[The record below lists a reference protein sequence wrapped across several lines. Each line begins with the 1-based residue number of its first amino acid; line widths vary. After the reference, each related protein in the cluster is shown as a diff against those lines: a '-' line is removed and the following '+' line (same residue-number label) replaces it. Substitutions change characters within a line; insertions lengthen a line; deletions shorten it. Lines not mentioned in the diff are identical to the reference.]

1 MEKDF
6 SKVIGLRDRHRLADA
21 LTQILFAVSNLIDIV
36 KPEGPMIEPDITNDN
51 PDNSDISDDSDESD
65 GSDGSDDA
73 GKNEFFDLNNLFNS
87 QENSIPT
94 FASDEEPD
102 YEKLIQKENEVLRK
116 KIEYLEQE
124 NKKLSNKEDNPF

>member
-51 PDNSDISDDSDESD
+51 PDNQDISDDSAEC
-65 GSDGSDDA
+65 A
-73 GKNEFFDLNNLFNS
+73 G
-87 QENSIPT
+87 
-94 FASDEEPD
+94 
-102 YEKLIQKENEVLRK
+102 
-116 KIEYLEQE
+116 LEGA
-124 NKKLSNKEDNPF
+124 